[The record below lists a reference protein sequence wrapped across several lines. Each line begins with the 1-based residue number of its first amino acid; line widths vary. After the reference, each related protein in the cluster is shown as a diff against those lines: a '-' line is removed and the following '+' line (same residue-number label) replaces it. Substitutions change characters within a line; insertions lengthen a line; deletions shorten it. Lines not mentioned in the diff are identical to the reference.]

1 MTCRPTLL
9 RIESVPVLP
18 QKSRAHPG
26 KSAKSRIVKTG
37 LRYILLNGCSP
48 PAGKVPVH
56 LPVECTPIFPA
67 CQRQKVV
74 EQKPRAESCSGHNV
88 PFPMPP
94 APAATP
100 GTFRRVQGTGPSC
113 APPVPPAHSTSPYQL
128 RLEAA
133 CASRSPFSS
142 SLSSAKALEQVRC
155 SDFSKPIGQF
165 PQILPWAHPVCRRL
179 RRRALPG
186 ASSRP
191 GCEARGGYK
200 AATAR
205 QRPAGSALHFAWV

>member
-26 KSAKSRIVKTG
+26 KSAKSRIVKAG

-74 EQKPRAESCSGHNV
+74 EQKPRAESGSGHNV

-113 APPVPPAHSTSPYQL
+113 APPVPPALSTSPYQQ
-128 RLEAA
+128 RLEVA
-133 CASRSPFSS
+133 CTSPGSESRSRFAEGSHAWPRVKSCGP
-142 SLSSAKALEQVRC
+142 R
-155 SDFSKPIGQF
+155 
-165 PQILPWAHPVCRRL
+165 RRL
-179 RRRALPG
+179 WIPG
-186 ASSRP
+186 KTGQGPENSCVVIACLTAPSRP
-191 GCEARGGYK
+191 V
-200 AATAR
+200 
-205 QRPAGSALHFAWV
+205 S